1 MKKKLSV
8 LMIFINV
15 IIFSQE
21 NDNNIEDEIYY
32 DYGMAHGI
40 TIYGE
45 KPEEYSP
52 ETMEGHIINQLNGFP
67 SERKE
72 FIETELLEEA
82 GFRRTGDVRYRKSKG
97 SEKALS
103 VLHGVSHAL
112 SFGIVPM
119 IPFFEIDYAE
129 LPNGEYFNFEQVI
142 LTSNYRNISPEV
154 RIILELEYKLQI
166 EFCNGILIESNN
178 LNYYTENNI
187 QYFEELI
194 MKLPELPESI
204 KELKERYLNIEL
216 PKIKSALE
224 RYKNPTEDYLRA
236 RENLKEIYNLRK

>member
-8 LMIFINV
+8 FMIFVNL

-21 NDNNIEDEIYY
+21 NDNNTEDELYY

-82 GFRRTGDVRYRKSKG
+82 GFRRTGNIRHRKSKG

-103 VLHGVSHAL
+103 VLHGVSHAF

-129 LPNGEYFNFEQVI
+129 LPNGEYYKFEQVI
-142 LTSNYRNISPEV
+142 LTSNYKNISPEV

-166 EFCNGILIESNN
+166 EFCNGTLIENNN

-194 MKLPELPESI
+194 IKLPELPESI
-204 KELKERYLNIEL
+204 KKLKERYLNIEL

-224 RYKNPTEDYLRA
+224 RYRSPTEDYLRA
-236 RENLKEIYNLRK
+236 RENLKEIYNWGK

>member
-1 MKKKLSV
+1 MKKKLSL

-21 NDNNIEDEIYY
+21 DDNNIEDEIFY
-32 DYGMAHGI
+32 DYDMAPGI

-45 KPEEYSP
+45 IPQEYSP
-52 ETMEGHIINQLNGFP
+52 ETMEGYIINQLNGFP

-72 FIETELLEEA
+72 FIETELLEES
-82 GFRRTGDVRYRKSKG
+82 GFRRTGNVRYRKSNG

-103 VLHGVSHAL
+103 VLHGVSHAF

-119 IPFFEIDYAE
+119 IPFSEIDYAE
-129 LPNGEYFNFEQVI
+129 LPTGEYYKFEQII

-154 RIILELEYKLQI
+154 LIILELEYKLQI

-187 QYFEELI
+187 KYFEELI

-204 KELKERYLNIEL
+204 RKLKERYLNIEL

-236 RENLKEIYNLRK
+236 RENLKEIYNWGK